1 MVEIWK
7 DIKDYEGLYQ
17 VSNLGRV
24 KSLQR
29 YCYCGNKYRLKKEKI
44 LNGST
49 DKDGYIRVGLYN
61 NGQCVLKKI
70 HRLVATAF
78 IPNSDNFPQVNHK
91 DENKTNNFVYINE
104 DGLVN
109 LEKSNLE
116 WCSPIYNTN
125 YGTAIERRSSKKRKS
140 VKQFS
145 LDGVLIKIW
154 ESVRKCESEGFSH
167 QGVSSCCKG
176 IFKTYKGFIW
186 NFANT

>member
-1 MVEIWK
+1 M
-7 DIKDYEGLYQ
+7 
-17 VSNLGRV
+17 
-24 KSLQR
+24 
-29 YCYCGNKYRLKKEKI
+29 
-44 LNGST
+44 
-49 DKDGYIRVGLYN
+49 YN

-78 IPNSDNFPQVNHK
+78 IPNPDNFPQVNHK

-125 YGTAIERRSSKKRKS
+125 YGTAIERRASKIRKS

-186 NFANT
+186 NFTNT